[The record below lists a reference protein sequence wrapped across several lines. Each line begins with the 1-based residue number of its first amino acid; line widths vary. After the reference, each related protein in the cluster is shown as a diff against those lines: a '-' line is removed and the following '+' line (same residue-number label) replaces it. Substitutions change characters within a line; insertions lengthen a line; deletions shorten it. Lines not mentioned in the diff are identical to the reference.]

1 MQNHYILFAKQVYL
15 FLVIFIHYEV
25 IYFNSFGVE
34 RNPKEIK
41 KSIGNKN
48 IKTNIF
54 SKTNIFRIQAYDS
67 KMSGYFCIT
76 FIMFNIKR
84 LINFT
89 SLYSKNELKKKN
101 DKKY

>member
-1 MQNHYILFAKQVYL
+1 MFAKQVYL
-15 FLVIFIHYEV
+15 FLVMYIHYEV

-34 RNPKEIK
+34 CNPKEIK

-54 SKTNIFRIQAYDS
+54 RIQAYDS
-67 KMSGYFCIT
+67 KLSGYFCIT

-84 LINFT
+84 LIDFT
-89 SLYSKNELKKKN
+89 SLYSKNEFKKK
-101 DKKY
+101 